1 MRIYQIPSCLNSIA
15 LENYTYQMKS
25 TQKSLP
31 NSLSSEDL
39 DAILYFRIL
48 VARLGE
54 SPRFG
59 WWDKNLD
66 ATDFDGG
73 GAFFQKLLHD
83 ENPNLG
89 LLSAVEAPIESA
101 KALELLRSNQSNNQ
115 DIKLS
120 LFLCPPEIESDLN
133 DRIFHWKRF
142 PVEIPENIQRI
153 LDSRTGKDALVEE
166 LKNLTKEI
174 PKPKCEG
181 TTIGKKVLKQISND
195 QISIDDFYA
204 LLSLIELKQ
213 EDWTFPYYG

>member
-1 MRIYQIPSCLNSIA
+1 MKNSELKA
-15 LENYTYQMKS
+15 K
-25 TQKSLP
+25 
-31 NSLSSEDL
+31 NSLNFEDL
-39 DAILYFRIL
+39 DKILFFRIL

-54 SPRFG
+54 SPRFA
-59 WWDKNLD
+59 WWDKKLD

-73 GAFFQKLLHD
+73 GAFFQKLLPD

-101 KALELLRSNQSNNQ
+101 KALELLRSNQANNQ

-120 LFLCPPEIESDLN
+120 IFLCPPEMESDLN

-142 PVEIPENIQRI
+142 PGEIPENIQRI
-153 LDSRTGKDALVEE
+153 LDSKTGQDLLVDE

-174 PKPKCEG
+174 VKPKTEG
-181 TTIGKKVLKQISND
+181 TTIGKKVLKHLSND
-195 QISIDDFYA
+195 QISIDDFNA
-204 LLSLIELKQ
+204 LLSLIELKK